1 MTKKFTLLLAIVATA
16 LVVDSALVLAQSES
30 APPGG
35 DDDQAA
41 AAEEGFFSRFIDPY
55 DGRLDFTAGGEEGGA
70 SGLVPL
76 VIPGNDPTLGPNLL
90 MAAVYFH
97 PPDPSVEPVAGSP
110 PTMTF
115 GGAGVTENESWAVAG
130 GHSTVW
136 NEGRTRYFGLLG
148 TASINLEYFGTDS
161 SKRFESDPLDF
172 NIEGDVLV
180 QQAQFRLGSSNFFAG
195 GRYTLM
201 STDVTFEI
209 TPEDDIALG
218 TSVDAGA
225 TAFIS
230 FDSRDNTFTP
240 NRGTKASIGL
250 SYFSESL
257 GGEFNYSKAD
267 LAGVQYWQLL
277 DERLSLGLR
286 TEYHFADDD
295 APFYSLPWVSLRGLP
310 IFRYVGNHAITV
322 EIEPRW
328 QIDERWSVLGFAGVG
343 RASAHF
349 DGLGDAERAYNYGVG
364 FRYLLARRL
373 GLAAGFDLARGP
385 EETTVYLTFG
395 NAWGF

>member
-1 MTKKFTLLLAIVATA
+1 MTKKFTLLLAIVVTA
-16 LVVDSALVLAQSES
+16 LVVDSAAVFAQPES
-30 APPGG
+30 APPSG
-35 DDDQAA
+35 DDEQAA
-41 AAEEGFFSRFIDPY
+41 AADEGFFSRFIDPY
-55 DGRLDFTAGGEEGGA
+55 DGRLDFTAGGDDGGS
-70 SGLVPL
+70 SGIIPL

-97 PPDPSVEPVAGSP
+97 PTDPSAEPVAGSP

-130 GHSTVW
+130 GHSAVW
-136 NEGRTRYFGLLG
+136 NEGRLRYLGLLG
-148 TASINLEYFGTDS
+148 TASVNLEYFGIDS
-161 SKRFESDPLDF
+161 SGRSDADPLDF
-172 NIEGDVLV
+172 SVEGEVFV
-180 QQAQFRLGSSNFFAG
+180 QQAQFRVGSSNFFAG

-209 TPEDDIALG
+209 TPEDDLALG
-218 TSVDAGA
+218 TTKDSGL
-225 TAFIS
+225 TAFFS

-240 NRGTKASIGL
+240 NRGTKASVGL
-250 SYFSESL
+250 SYFSDSL
-257 GGEFNYSKAD
+257 GGEFNYGKAD
-267 LAGVQYWQLL
+267 VAAVQYWQLI

-286 TEYHFADDD
+286 TEYHYADDD

-322 EIEPRW
+322 EVEPRW
-328 QIDERWSVLGFAGVG
+328 TIDERWSVLGFAGIG

-349 DGLGDAERAYNYGVG
+349 DDLGDAERAYNYGVG

-373 GLAAGFDLARGP
+373 GLAAGLDLARGP

>member
-1 MTKKFTLLLAIVATA
+1 MTKIFTVLLAISVTA
-16 LVVDSALVLAQSES
+16 LAVGTTVVRAQSES
-30 APPGG
+30 APPSG
-35 DDDQAA
+35 DDEQAV

-55 DGRLDFTAGGEEGGA
+55 DGRLDFTAGGADGGG

-97 PPDPSVEPVAGSP
+97 SADPSVEPVVGSP

-115 GGAGVTENESWAVAG
+115 GGVGLTENESWAVAG
-130 GHSTVW
+130 GHSAVW
-136 NEGRTRYFGLLG
+136 NEGRTRYLGMLG
-148 TASINLEYFGTDS
+148 TASMNLQYFGTDS
-161 SKRFESDPLDF
+161 SRRSGSDPLDF
-172 NIEGDVLV
+172 NIEGEVLV
-180 QQAQFRLGSSNFFAG
+180 QQAQFRLGNSNFFAG

-240 NRGTKASIGL
+240 NQGTKASVGL

-257 GGEFNYSKAD
+257 GGDFNYSKAD
-267 LAGVQYWQLL
+267 IAGVRYWQLL

-286 TEYHFADDD
+286 TEYHYADDD
-295 APFYSLPWVSLRGLP
+295 APFYSLPWVSLRGIP
-310 IFRYVGNHAITV
+310 ILRYVGNHAITA
-322 EIEPRW
+322 ELEPRW
-328 QIDERWSVLGFAGVG
+328 KIDERWSVLGFAGVG

-349 DGLGDAERAYNYGVG
+349 DDLADAERAYNYGVG